1 MEKNRVV
8 PMRRGETKGPSA
20 SSRIFGTLIVLV
32 IVAGLVLSA
41 WFVFAISVPKKV
53 KFEDKFVISKGEG
66 VNQISQN
73 LKDKGVIKNSFVFET
88 YAFLKGVESKFQ
100 AASYDLP
107 EVANIKRLVDI
118 LTTGQ
123 KGDEWELTVIEGLTV
138 EEIADLLEEADK
150 FESDE
155 FLGAIGYVRGD
166 RINFSSRYDFL
177 KDKSKEVSLEGY
189 LFPDTYRFFP
199 DATIEDVVSK
209 MLNNFDKKLT
219 SKMREDIEK
228 QDKIIFDIIIMASII
243 EREVRTEDD
252 RPIVSGI
259 FWNRFEAGRALQ
271 ADSTVN
277 YITGK
282 KTPAVSLDDLQIDS
296 AYNTY
301 KYAGLT
307 PGPIS
312 NPGIAS
318 IVAAIY
324 PEDSEY
330 WYFLTDKEGNVHYAE
345 DFEKHVEN
353 KNKYL
358 R

>member
-1 MEKNRVV
+1 
-8 PMRRGETKGPSA
+8 MRRGETKGPSK

-32 IVAGLVLSA
+32 IVVGLVLSA

-53 KFEDKFVISKGEG
+53 GLEDKFIINQGEG
-66 VNQISQN
+66 VNRISQN
-73 LKDKGVIKNSFVFET
+73 LKDKGVIKNSFVFEI
-88 YAFLKGVESKFQ
+88 YAFLKGVESNFQ
-100 AASYDLP
+100 AASYDFP
-107 EVANIKRLVDI
+107 EVINIKRLVDI

-138 EEIADLLEEADK
+138 KEIGGLLEKSEK
-150 FESDE
+150 FSVDD
-155 FLGAIGYVRGD
+155 FLGAVGAD
-166 RINFSSRYDFL
+166 FSSKYDFL
-177 KDKSKEVSLEGY
+177 EDKPDGVSLEGY

-199 DATIEDVVSK
+199 DASIEDVILK

-219 SKMREDIEK
+219 SKMREDVEK
-228 QDKIIFDIIIMASII
+228 QDKTIFDIIIMASII

-259 FWNRFEAGRALQ
+259 FWNRFGAGRALQ

-282 KTPAVSLDDLQIDS
+282 KTPAVSLKDLEIDS

-318 IVAAIY
+318 IEAAIY
-324 PEDSEY
+324 PASTDY
-330 WYFLTDKEGNVHYAE
+330 WYFLTDKEGGVHYAE
-345 DFEKHVEN
+345 DFEGHIEN

>member
-1 MEKNRVV
+1 V
-8 PMRRGETKGPSA
+8 S
-20 SSRIFGTLIVLV
+20 
-32 IVAGLVLSA
+32 
-41 WFVFAISVPKKV
+41 
-53 KFEDKFVISKGEG
+53 FVIQG
-66 VNQISQN
+66 
-73 LKDKGVIKNSFVFET
+73 IKNSLVFET
-88 YAFLKGVESKFQ
+88 YSFLKGVESRFQ
-100 AASYDLP
+100 AAEYDLP
-107 EVANIKRLVDI
+107 EVVNIKRLVDI

-138 EEIADLLEEADK
+138 KEIAGLLEGMDK
-150 FESDE
+150 FGADD
-155 FLGAIGYVRGD
+155 FLGAIGHIRGD
-166 RINFSSRYDFL
+166 RIDFSSKYDFL
-177 KDKSKEVSLEGY
+177 KDKSDEVSLEGY

-199 DATIEDVVSK
+199 DASIEDVVDK
-209 MLNNFDKKLT
+209 MLRNFDKKLT
-219 SKMREDIEK
+219 DQMRKDIKK
-228 QDKIIFDIIIMASII
+228 QDKTIFDIIIMASIV

-259 FWNRFEAGRALQ
+259 FWKRLEAGQALQ